1 MKIVYLLFSALILA
15 LIGYAIIYFFGL
27 RGTITWVVYGCVI
40 GIPLVVIPF
49 ITNKPPPD
57 LVTAITKAWSDDGA
71 GVFPRLPPLPR
82 SRESSFSDGGRRHKY
97 GRNKKRS

>member
-1 MKIVYLLFSALILA
+1 MKKHFLISALILA
-15 LIGYAIIYFFGL
+15 LVGYGIIYFFGL

-57 LVTAITKAWSDDGA
+57 ILSG
-71 GVFPRLPPLPR
+71 FPLLPASPPHSPR
-82 SRESSFSDGGRRHKY
+82 GSRSNSFSDGGRRHKY